1 MKSGKFTRYLNTLS
15 NSDNLPIIET
25 IQKGF
30 NSIFEGTEQDS
41 FIVDSREAAQL
52 SRMLNV
58 IDKQTDIPK
67 EDLSRIYRKFL
78 NIDRNKIIGP
88 LSGMFSQL
96 ERMMNDLPKNP
107 ETLEKIFKYLK
118 EYE

>member
-1 MKSGKFTRYLNTLS
+1 MKSGKFTRYLNKLS

-30 NSIFEGTEQDS
+30 NSIFEGTGEDS
-41 FIVDSREAAQL
+41 FISDSREATQL

-58 IDKQTDIPK
+58 VDKQTDIPK

-88 LSGMFSQL
+88 LAGMFSQL
-96 ERMMNDLPKNP
+96 ELMINDLPKNP
-107 ETLEKIFKYLK
+107 KTLEKILKYLT
-118 EYE
+118 EYK